1 MNEFDTPDK
10 DNVHE
15 NEEEIID
22 SEVVDEQG
30 TENIPDE
37 DIQETEDAEEYNDDD
52 SAYEY
57 DEAQQ
62 DEQRDEAEYA
72 QEDCANKKGVLSAV
86 RYFIASKIYAF
97 SQLDKRQRR
106 NRIITT
112 LAVVLLAVLIMTDII
127 PILPNS

>member
-72 QEDCANKKGVLSAV
+72 QEDCANKKGVFGARMLG
-86 RYFIASKIYAF
+86 RFTYRLY
-97 SQLDKRQRR
+97 DRR
-106 NRIITT
+106 R
-112 LAVVLLAVLIMTDII
+112 
-127 PILPNS
+127 